1 MVDKVVIQTPE
12 TTGEAP
18 ADHNQKMIDKAN
30 GITPQESPKGDD
42 FSSDRP
48 EWLPEKFKSVEDMAK
63 AYSELEGKLGS
74 QDKSTEKPAASTEAT
89 SADEAEAAKAL
100 ANTGLSLTEFSQEFD
115 AKGELSEASYAKL
128 AAAGFDKALVDS
140 YVSGQ
145 QAKAALHEASLKDSA
160 GGSKAYEEMTN
171 WAKATMTPA
180 EIDAY
185 NLSVSSSNIEAAK
198 LAIAGLRARYESANG
213 REPKLQMGS
222 NAAVGRDV
230 FESRAEMTTAMKDPR
245 YAKDSAYRQKVIDK
259 IGRSSIL

>member
-1 MVDKVVIQTPE
+1 MVQTVVVQTPE

-18 ADHNQKMIDKAN
+18 DEHNQKMIDKAN
-30 GITPQESPKGDD
+30 GITPSEQPEGDD
-42 FSSDRP
+42 LSGDRP
-48 EWLPEKFKSVEDMAK
+48 AWLPEKFKSPEEMAK

-74 QDKSTEKPAASTEAT
+74 QSKEPETPAPSTDAT
-89 SADEAEAAKAL
+89 ATDETEAAKAL
-100 ANTGLSLTEFSQEFD
+100 ATGGLSLTEFSQEFD

-145 QAKAALHEASLKDSA
+145 QAKASLHEASLKDSA
-160 GGSKAYEEMTN
+160 GGSKAYEDMTS

-198 LAIAGLRARYESANG
+198 LAIAGLKSRYEAANG

-222 NAAVGRDV
+222 NTAAGRNV
-230 FESRAEMTTAMKDPR
+230 FESRAEMTTAMRDPR
-245 YAKDSAYRQKVIDK
+245 YAKDSAYRQTVIDK
-259 IGRSSIL
+259 INRSSIM